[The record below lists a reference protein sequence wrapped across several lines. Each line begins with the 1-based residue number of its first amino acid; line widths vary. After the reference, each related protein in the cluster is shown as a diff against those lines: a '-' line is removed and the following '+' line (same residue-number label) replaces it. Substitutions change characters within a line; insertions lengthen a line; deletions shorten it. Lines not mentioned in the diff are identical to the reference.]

1 MERTF
6 SLPAFLSF
14 IIPGVGQLIK
24 KQFIKTVIIWIAA
37 FIIMIVL
44 FSISQ
49 GLFFMGCELPIL
61 PFVVVAFLFWVWNIY
76 DAYNRQN
83 DWRLK

>member
-24 KQFIKTVIIWIAA
+24 KQFIKTVNCQYCHLWLWHFYFGYGISMMHITGK
-37 FIIMIVL
+37 MI
-44 FSISQ
+44 
-49 GLFFMGCELPIL
+49 GG
-61 PFVVVAFLFWVWNIY
+61 
-76 DAYNRQN
+76 
-83 DWRLK
+83 